1 MIKMVYSTGDLLRPQ
16 LARVPYPDCRILADV
31 GCLVTS
37 PQFTSPLMGTKG
49 FALALKMSVKSTAA
63 RTIWVPI

>member
-16 LARVPYPDCRILADV
+16 LTRVPYPDYRILADV

-49 FALALKMSVKSTAA
+49 FALW
-63 RTIWVPI
+63 R